1 MRKWVSRRT
10 ACFDLVN
17 VNKNMNMNMNGVY
30 YFKVYTELLYVLRE
44 DVIVRKKT
52 ILGGTLLTLSVM
64 RSPGNLC
71 YWKTASEV

>member
-17 VNKNMNMNMNGVY
+17 VNKNMNMNGVY